1 VREPSI
7 VNPANAVT
15 LLRGLSIFPLAYFV
29 HQDWRQ
35 PAFAVL
41 LVGGFMD
48 LVDGWVAKAFDCRTA
63 FGAVFDSITDGI
75 LYGSSLVVLAAYGW
89 APAWP
94 VAVIL
99 GLGVINAVFRV
110 LYSRRVGRTV
120 NYHSVAMER
129 LTGNL
134 AFLIGFAIV
143 ASLVWYY
150 FIACA
155 VIMAVVVV
163 HDAKRMLVDPV
174 PAPAP
179 VSS

>member
-1 VREPSI
+1 VSEPSI

-15 LLRGLSIFPLAYFV
+15 LIRGLSIFPLWYFV

-63 FGAVFDSITDGI
+63 FGAVFDSITDGL
-75 LYGSSLVVLAAYGW
+75 LYGSALIVLGAYGW

-94 VAVIL
+94 VVVIVT
-99 GLGVINAVFRV
+99 LGVLNAIFRMV
-110 LYSRRVGRTV
+110 YSRRVGRTI
-120 NYHSVAMER
+120 NYRSIAMER
-129 LTGNL
+129 FTGNL
-134 AFLIGFAIV
+134 AFLIGLAIV
-143 ASLVWYY
+143 DYEVWYY
-150 FIACA
+150 FPVCSA
-155 VIMAVVVV
+155 IMAVIVI

-174 PAPAP
+174 PGPVPA
-179 VSS
+179 